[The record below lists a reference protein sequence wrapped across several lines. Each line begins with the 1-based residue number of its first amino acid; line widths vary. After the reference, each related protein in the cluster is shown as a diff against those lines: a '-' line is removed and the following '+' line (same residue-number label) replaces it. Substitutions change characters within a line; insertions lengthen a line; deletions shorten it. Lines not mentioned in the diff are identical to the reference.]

1 MTDIK
6 SSVLKDILGKKLNKA
21 KEGITQILK
30 DKSFKA
36 IEDYKTTF
44 KYELPSVV
52 GAEPDVS
59 TVTLADTEPPKPE
72 TSEADK

>member
-6 SSVLKDILGKKLNKA
+6 SSVLKNILTKKLNKA
-21 KEGITQILK
+21 KEGINQILK

-36 IEDYKTTF
+36 IEDYKTSF
-44 KYELPSVV
+44 KFDRPEVK
-52 GAEPDVS
+52 EPEVK
-59 TVTLADTEPPKPE
+59 TEPE

>member
-6 SSVLKDILGKKLNKA
+6 SNVLKNILTKKLNKA

-44 KYELPSVV
+44 KFDRPEVQEPTVS
-52 GAEPDVS
+52 AEPK
-59 TVTLADTEPPKPE
+59 TPE
-72 TSEADK
+72 VEK

>member
-6 SSVLKDILGKKLNKA
+6 SNVLKNILTKKLNKA

-44 KYELPSVV
+44 KFDRPEVQ
-52 GAEPDVS
+52 EPTFS
-59 TVTLADTEPPKPE
+59 TEPKTPE
-72 TSEADK
+72 VEK

>member
-30 DKSFKA
+30 DKS
-36 IEDYKTTF
+36 ID
-44 KYELPSVV
+44 
-52 GAEPDVS
+52 
-59 TVTLADTEPPKPE
+59 
-72 TSEADK
+72 